1 MLYQQKRRF
10 IVIIIIHDMNI
21 NLVLSNTFYKIM
33 PFLSRL
39 MNKLPNIDTDVPS
52 NLSIRGEFAYL
63 APGAPKGTDFNN
75 EATVYVDDF
84 EGNQGAIELLS
95 PQAWFLSSRPR
106 TVNGSAYDALSNDP
120 GIQNGYDRAWLNWYT
135 IDPIFYSAQRPGEIN
150 DDDVSNLY
158 TRRVFIDEVF
168 DIDIVQGQST
178 VINTLD
184 LAYYPEERGPYNFDP
199 TATNGITDPT
209 QSWAGITRAI
219 TSTDFEQANVE
230 FIDFWVQDPFLDNT
244 TNPGGTLFFNLG
256 NISED
261 VLKDGKKQYENG
273 LPENGDVSIL
283 NPTEFGGVVPQNQSL
298 VYAFSTTGQD
308 RANQDVGYDGYDDAE
323 EAAEFGT
330 NFGPDPSNDNY
341 LYFLNTDGNIFER
354 YKFYNCTKMNTPD
367 TFTETNRSNKA
378 QLHVEH
384 INRDNTIYSLHRY
397 FESEIDI
404 TPTRLADPNNTL
416 INDIRTRTVTLP
428 NGD

>member
-84 EGNQGAIELLS
+84 EGNQGAIDLLS

-106 TVNGSAYDALSNDP
+106 TVNGSVYDDVSNNP

-135 IDPIFYSAQRPGEIN
+135 IDPIFYSSQRPGEIN

-158 TRRVFIDEVF
+158 TRRVFIDEIF
-168 DIDIVQGQST
+168 PLIDVAQGQTT

-184 LAYYPEERGPYNFDP
+184 LAYYPEERGPYNFQTTGIDIASG
-199 TATNGITDPT
+199 TLTNPT
-209 QSWAGITRAI
+209 QSWAGISRAI

-230 FIDFWVQDPFLDNT
+230 FIDFWVLD
-244 TNPGGTLFFNLG
+244 
-256 NISED
+256 
-261 VLKDGKKQYENG
+261 
-273 LPENGDVSIL
+273 
-283 NPTEFGGVVPQNQSL
+283 
-298 VYAFSTTGQD
+298 
-308 RANQDVGYDGYDDAE
+308 
-323 EAAEFGT
+323 
-330 NFGPDPSNDNY
+330 
-341 LYFLNTDGNIFER
+341 
-354 YKFYNCTKMNTPD
+354 
-367 TFTETNRSNKA
+367 
-378 QLHVEH
+378 
-384 INRDNTIYSLHRY
+384 
-397 FESEIDI
+397 
-404 TPTRLADPNNTL
+404 
-416 INDIRTRTVTLP
+416 
-428 NGD
+428 